1 MRDINMKLSFKNI
14 KINNYLVPLI
24 FSLLFIVTESATA
37 VTVNTIASNVSGSIA
52 GIVKLMVLV
61 SYLAGVGFA
70 MGGILQF
77 KAHKDNPTQV
87 PISKPVV
94 LLCLAGFLL
103 FLPSVMQTAGQTLF
117 GASTEL
123 RGSSTLVDIS
133 TIQAS

>member
-1 MRDINMKLSFKNI
+1 MSNKI
-14 KINNYLVPLI
+14 KINNYLIALI
-24 FSLLFIVTESATA
+24 FSLLLIITGSATA
-37 VTVNTIASNVSGSIA
+37 LTVNTIASNVNNSIA
-52 GIVKLMVLV
+52 GIVKLMVLA

-103 FLPSVMQTAGQTLF
+103 FLPTVMQTAGETLF
-117 GASTEL
+117 GSSEASKL
-123 RGSSTLVDIS
+123 RGSSTLIDIS
-133 TIQAS
+133 TIEEK